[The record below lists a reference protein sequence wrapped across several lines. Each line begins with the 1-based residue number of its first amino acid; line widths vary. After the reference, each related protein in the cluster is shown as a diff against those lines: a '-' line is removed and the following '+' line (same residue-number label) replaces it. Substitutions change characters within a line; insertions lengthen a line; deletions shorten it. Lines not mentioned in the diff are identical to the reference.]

1 MFLMWFKEDRF
12 FSRYPLTSFATNF
25 TKATKLNMKKLKLF
39 LFLFLLVNLL
49 NAQQEKPPFWS
60 DIQAF
65 KKQDSIQP
73 PPQHAILFVGSSSFT
88 KWKDVHDYFPH
99 YTIINRGFGGSSLPD
114 VIRYANDII
123 FPYNPKQ
130 IVIYCGEN
138 DLAASDTVTGEMVFK
153 RFITLFNMVRK
164 KLPNVPV
171 VFISLKP
178 SPSRWHLRT
187 KMTRA
192 NTEIRNFLKTKP
204 ETAFVDVYHKMLGA
218 DGTPIKDIFL
228 EDNLHMNAKGYAI
241 WKKLI
246 EPYLK
251 K

>member
-1 MFLMWFKEDRF
+1 MKQG
-12 FSRYPLTSFATNF
+12 Y
-25 TKATKLNMKKLKLF
+25 KLILF
-39 LFLFLLVNLL
+39 FLLLCQTGISVH
-49 NAQQEKPPFWS
+49 AQQQKPPFWD

-65 KKQDSIQP
+65 KKQDSIHP
-73 PPQHAILFVGSSSFT
+73 PPQHAILFAGSSSFT
-88 KWKDVHDYFPH
+88 NWKDVQDYFPG
-99 YTIINRGFGGSSLPD
+99 YTIINRGFGGSSLTD

-123 FPYNPKQ
+123 FPYKPKQ

-138 DLAASDTVTGEMVFK
+138 DLAASDTVRGEMVFK
-153 RFITLFNMVRK
+153 RFTTLFNLIRK
-164 KLPNVPV
+164 RLPNVPI

-178 SPSRWHLRT
+178 SPSRWQLRQ
-187 KMTRA
+187 KMTVA
-192 NTEIRNFLKTKP
+192 NEQIKNFLKKKP
-204 ETAFVDVYHKMLGA
+204 KTVYVDVYHKMLGA
-218 DGTPIKDIFL
+218 DGMPMKEIFL